1 MVVVEHGRRL
11 LQRLVSSLC
20 VLPGSRHFENHK
32 FDRHPVSSAGLVP
45 SKTNRRQGVLFLR
58 RSGAAVVT
66 AAPPGEGVW
75 LQPLGADTAPG
86 KNGRKTTLIV

>member
-1 MVVVEHGRRL
+1 MVIVEHGRRL

-20 VLPGSRHFENHK
+20 VLPGSRHFENYK
-32 FDRHPVSSAGLVP
+32 FHRHPVLRGFGPFKNQSAPGRFVPATVGRSRGHSSP
-45 SKTNRRQGVLFLR
+45 T
-58 RSGAAVVT
+58 
-66 AAPPGEGVW
+66 GEGVW